1 MLSEQNEENNIIIE
15 KNRNYNN
22 SILNDDANTTYSD
35 SNKNGMS
42 MNMSM
47 MSMSMSMNQKEEV
60 LKESKKVKK
69 RKRKPIITDEMKE
82 QIEKMV
88 DLQFEEEFNKLNNE
102 YEEKIEEL
110 LIEQEKII
118 IKNEIIKA
126 KYDALESYLKNYCKM
141 ANIDYEKLLDDEK
154 LII

>member
-1 MLSEQNEENNIIIE
+1 MLSEQNEENNIIE

-22 SILNDDANTTYSD
+22 SILNEDANTTYSD

-42 MNMSM
+42 MNISM

>member
-22 SILNDDANTTYSD
+22 SIINEDANTTYSD

>member
-1 MLSEQNEENNIIIE
+1 MLIEQNEENNLIE

-22 SILNDDANTTYSD
+22 SILNEDAKTTYSE

-60 LKESKKVKK
+60 LKESKKAKK
-69 RKRKPIITDEMKE
+69 TKKPIITKEMKE

-88 DLQFEEEFNKLNNE
+88 DLQFEEEYNKLKNE

-118 IKNEIIKA
+118 NKNEIIKA

-141 ANIDYEKLLDDEK
+141 ANIDYENLLKD
-154 LII
+154 

>member
-1 MLSEQNEENNIIIE
+1 
-15 KNRNYNN
+15 
-22 SILNDDANTTYSD
+22 
-35 SNKNGMS
+35 
-42 MNMSM
+42 
-47 MSMSMSMNQKEEV
+47 MSMNQKEEV

-126 KYDALESYLKNYCKM
+126 KYDALELYLKNYCKM

-154 LII
+154 III

>member
-1 MLSEQNEENNIIIE
+1 MLSEQNEENNIIE

-42 MNMSM
+42 MN
-47 MSMSMSMNQKEEV
+47 MSMNQKEEV

>member
-1 MLSEQNEENNIIIE
+1 MLSEQNEENNILE

-22 SILNDDANTTYSD
+22 SILNEDANTTYSD

-141 ANIDYEKLLDDEK
+141 ANIDYEKLLDDENP
-154 LII
+154 II

>member
-1 MLSEQNEENNIIIE
+1 MLSEQNEENNIIE

-42 MNMSM
+42 MNISM

-69 RKRKPIITDEMKE
+69 AQKKPIITEEMKE

>member
-1 MLSEQNEENNIIIE
+1 MLSEQNEENNIIE

-22 SILNDDANTTYSD
+22 SILNEDANTTYSD

-42 MNMSM
+42 MNISM

-110 LIEQEKII
+110 LIELEKII

>member
-1 MLSEQNEENNIIIE
+1 MLIEQNEENNIIE

-22 SILNDDANTTYSD
+22 SILNEDAKTTYSE
-35 SNKNGMS
+35 SNKNGLS

-47 MSMSMSMNQKEEV
+47 MSMSMSMSMNPKEEV
-60 LKESKKVKK
+60 LDSKKVKK
-69 RKRKPIITDEMKE
+69 AKKKPIITEEMKE
-82 QIEKMV
+82 QIEKIV
-88 DLQFEEEFNKLNNE
+88 DLQFEEEYRKLNDE

-118 IKNEIIKA
+118 NKNEIIKA

-141 ANIDYEKLLDDEK
+141 ANIDYENLLKD
-154 LII
+154 

>member
-1 MLSEQNEENNIIIE
+1 MLSEQNEENNIIE

-35 SNKNGMS
+35 SNKNGIS

-47 MSMSMSMNQKEEV
+47 MSMNQKEEV

-88 DLQFEEEFNKLNNE
+88 DLQFEEEYRKLNDE

-110 LIEQEKII
+110 LIEQEKVIN
-118 IKNEIIKA
+118 KNEIIKA

-141 ANIDYEKLLDDEK
+141 ANIDYENLLKD
-154 LII
+154 

>member
-1 MLSEQNEENNIIIE
+1 MLSEQNEENNIIE

-22 SILNDDANTTYSD
+22 SILNEDANTTYSD

>member
-141 ANIDYEKLLDDEK
+141 ANIDYEKLLDDE
-154 LII
+154 

>member
-1 MLSEQNEENNIIIE
+1 MLSEQNEENNIIE

-22 SILNDDANTTYSD
+22 SILNEDANTTYSD

-42 MNMSM
+42 MNISM

-118 IKNEIIKA
+118 NKNEIIKA

>member
-1 MLSEQNEENNIIIE
+1 MLIEQNEENNIIK

-22 SILNDDANTTYSD
+22 SILNEDAKTTYSE
-35 SNKNGMS
+35 SSKNG
-42 MNMSM
+42 

-69 RKRKPIITDEMKE
+69 TKKPIITKEMKE

-88 DLQFEEEFNKLNNE
+88 DLQFEEEYNKLNNE

-118 IKNEIIKA
+118 NKNEIIKA

-141 ANIDYEKLLDDEK
+141 ANIDYENLLKD
-154 LII
+154 

>member
-1 MLSEQNEENNIIIE
+1 MLSEQNEENNIIE

-35 SNKNGMS
+35 SNKNGIS

-47 MSMSMSMNQKEEV
+47 MSMNQKEEV

>member
-1 MLSEQNEENNIIIE
+1 MLSEQNEENNIIE

-22 SILNDDANTTYSD
+22 SILNEDAKTTYSE
-35 SNKNGMS
+35 SNKDGLS

-47 MSMSMSMNQKEEV
+47 MSMSMSMSMNQKEEV
-60 LKESKKVKK
+60 LKESKQVKK
-69 RKRKPIITDEMKE
+69 AQKKPIITEEMKE

-118 IKNEIIKA
+118 NKNEIIKA

-141 ANIDYEKLLDDEK
+141 ANIDYENLLKD
-154 LII
+154 

>member
-1 MLSEQNEENNIIIE
+1 MLSEQNEENNIIE

-42 MNMSM
+42 MNISM

>member
-1 MLSEQNEENNIIIE
+1 MLSEQNEENNIIE

-22 SILNDDANTTYSD
+22 SILNEDANTTYSD

-141 ANIDYEKLLDDEK
+141 ANIDYEKLLDDE
-154 LII
+154 